1 MTERHTTKEDDEEE
15 AEIMAA
21 ALSDPDAQP
30 MTEEQLARM
39 VRMPLLRPLRRRL
52 NLTQEQFAERYE
64 IPIASIRDWEQRRT
78 TPDKAVRT
86 YLRVIA
92 LEPGIVSE
100 IVARRPPHSAGSTEE
115 L

>member
-1 MTERHTTKEDDEEE
+1 MNEKRTSNEVDEES
-15 AEIMAA
+15 EIMGA

-30 MTEEQLARM
+30 SSPDKLAKM
-39 VRMPLLRPLRRRL
+39 VRMPHLRSLRRRL

-64 IPIASIRDWEQRRT
+64 IPVASIRDWEQRRT

-92 LEPGIVSE
+92 LEPGIVAE
-100 IVARRPPHSAGSTEE
+100 IVARRPPHSAGGTEE
-115 L
+115 R